1 MYGSHRTE
9 KIAIQNVGTNRFIVL
24 FPCSFLMMAL
34 AEHAYASFHMIL
46 IDQLTSPFHA
56 IDPEKKHVT
65 TVGCAVVEARPS

>member
-1 MYGSHRTE
+1 
-9 KIAIQNVGTNRFIVL
+9 
-24 FPCSFLMMAL
+24 MMAL